1 MLESDTERIN
11 AKWLY
16 GSLLNWK
23 ASQDLLQI
31 VQPITTKLSQ
41 LKNEITPLLEE
52 YGDVLGGPGEIK
64 GYEV

>member
-11 AKWLY
+11 AKGLC

-23 ASQDLLQI
+23 SSQDLIQI
-31 VQPITTKLSQ
+31 VQPVTTKLSQ
-41 LKNEITPLLEE
+41 LKNKITPLLEE
-52 YGDVLGGPGEIK
+52 YDDLLGGPGEIK